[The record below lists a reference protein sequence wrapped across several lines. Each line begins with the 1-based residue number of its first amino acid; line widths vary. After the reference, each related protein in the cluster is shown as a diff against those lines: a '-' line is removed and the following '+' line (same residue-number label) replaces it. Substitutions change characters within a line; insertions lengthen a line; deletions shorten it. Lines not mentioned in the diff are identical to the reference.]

1 MVRSAKHLVICQ
13 LFVRNSLLEKAYF
26 IVSQRFVKLFS
37 SSKNRSILLVWIHIN
52 NRHYDLMADL
62 ALKLLYLSILNYIL
76 IFNKEWKCSTYNMLF
91 YALLYIIINLFSCNN
106 MSFRK
111 NEILINVKI
120 IIKISF
126 PLGTLKAVYYL
137 CEVLK
142 KIPTKIVPF
151 CNTLRINSLSLKQFI
166 YYIN

>member
-1 MVRSAKHLVICQ
+1 MVRSAKHLVVGQ

-76 IFNKEWKCSTYNMLF
+76 IFNKEWKCSTYNMLL
-91 YALLYIIINLFSCNN
+91 YVLLYIIINLFSCNN
-106 MSFRK
+106 MTFRK

-120 IIKISF
+120 LIKISL
-126 PLGTLKAVYYL
+126 PLGTLKVVYYL
-137 CEVLK
+137 CAVLK
-142 KIPTKIVPF
+142 NICTMIV
-151 CNTLRINSLSLKQFI
+151 CNL
-166 YYIN
+166 

>member
-1 MVRSAKHLVICQ
+1 MVRSAKHLVVGQ

-91 YALLYIIINLFSCNN
+91 YVPLQIIINLFSCNN

-111 NEILINVKI
+111 NETLINVKI
-120 IIKISF
+120 LIKISL
-126 PLGTLKAVYYL
+126 PLGTLKVVYYL
-137 CEVLK
+137 CAVLK
-142 KIPTKIVPF
+142 NICTMIV
-151 CNTLRINSLSLKQFI
+151 CNL
-166 YYIN
+166 

>member
-1 MVRSAKHLVICQ
+1 MCVTHCQKRLILLLV
-13 LFVRNSLLEKAYF
+13 S
-26 IVSQRFVKLFS
+26 RFVKLFT
-37 SSKNRSILLVWIHIN
+37 SSKNRVILLVWSNIN
-52 NRHYDLMADL
+52 NRYYDLMADL

-76 IFNKEWKCSTYNMLF
+76 IFNKEWKCSTYNMLL
-91 YALLYIIINLFSCNN
+91 YVLLYIIINLFSCNN

-120 IIKISF
+120 LIKISF

-142 KIPTKIVPF
+142 KIPIRIVPF
-151 CNTLRINSLSLKQFI
+151 CNTLRINSLSLK
-166 YYIN
+166 

>member
-1 MVRSAKHLVICQ
+1 MFVTHCQKRLILLLV
-13 LFVRNSLLEKAYF
+13 S
-26 IVSQRFVKLFS
+26 RFVKLFT
-37 SSKNRSILLVWIHIN
+37 SSKNRVILLVWININ
-52 NRHYDLMADL
+52 NRYYDLMADL

-76 IFNKEWKCSTYNMLF
+76 IFNKEWKCNTYNMLF
-91 YALLYIIINLFSCNN
+91 YVLLYIIINLFSCNN

-120 IIKISF
+120 LIKISF

-142 KIPTKIVPF
+142 KIPIRIVPF
-151 CNTLRINSLSLKQFI
+151 CNTLRINSLSLK
-166 YYIN
+166 

>member
-1 MVRSAKHLVICQ
+1 M
-13 LFVRNSLLEKAYF
+13 
-26 IVSQRFVKLFS
+26 
-37 SSKNRSILLVWIHIN
+37 ILLVWININ
-52 NRHYDLMADL
+52 NRYYDLMADL

-76 IFNKEWKCSTYNMLF
+76 IFNKEWKCNAYNMLL

-120 IIKISF
+120 LINISF

-137 CEVLK
+137 CKVLK
-142 KIPTKIVPF
+142 NICTMII
-151 CNTLRINSLSLKQFI
+151 CNL
-166 YYIN
+166 

>member
-1 MVRSAKHLVICQ
+1 MRVTYCQ
-13 LFVRNSLLEKAYF
+13 KRLILLLLS
-26 IVSQRFVKLFS
+26 VFVKLFT
-37 SSKNRSILLVWIHIN
+37 SSKNRVILLVWININ

-91 YALLYIIINLFSCNN
+91 YVLLYVIINLFSYNN

-120 IIKISF
+120 LIKISF

-151 CNTLRINSLSLKQFI
+151 CNTLRINSLSLK
-166 YYIN
+166 

>member
-1 MVRSAKHLVICQ
+1 MLV
-13 LFVRNSLLEKAYF
+13 S
-26 IVSQRFVKLFS
+26 RFVKLFT
-37 SSKNRSILLVWIHIN
+37 SSKNRVILLVWSNIN

-76 IFNKEWKCSTYNMLF
+76 IFNKEWKCNTYNMLL
-91 YALLYIIINLFSCNN
+91 YVLLYIIINLFSCNN

-120 IIKISF
+120 LIKVSF
-126 PLGTLKAVYYL
+126 SLGTLKAVHYL

-142 KIPTKIVPF
+142 NICTMIL
-151 CNTLRINSLSLKQFI
+151 CSL
-166 YYIN
+166 

>member
-1 MVRSAKHLVICQ
+1 MVRSAKHLVVGQ

-37 SSKNRSILLVWIHIN
+37 SSKDCAILLVWIHIN
-52 NRHYDLMADL
+52 NRHYDLMANL

-76 IFNKEWKCSTYNMLF
+76 IFNKEWKCSTYNMVF
-91 YALLYIIINLFSCNN
+91 YVPLQIIINLFSCNN

-111 NEILINVKI
+111 NETLINVKI
-120 IIKISF
+120 LIKISF

-142 KIPTKIVPF
+142 KIPIRIVPF

>member
-1 MVRSAKHLVICQ
+1 MRVTYCQKRLILLLV
-13 LFVRNSLLEKAYF
+13 S
-26 IVSQRFVKLFS
+26 RFVKLFT
-37 SSKNRSILLVWIHIN
+37 SSKNRVILLVWININ

-76 IFNKEWKCSTYNMLF
+76 IFNKEWKCNAYNMLL

-120 IIKISF
+120 SIKISL

-137 CEVLK
+137 CAVLK
-142 KIPTKIVPF
+142 NICTMIV
-151 CNTLRINSLSLKQFI
+151 CNL
-166 YYIN
+166 YYLTY

>member
-1 MVRSAKHLVICQ
+1 MLGS
-13 LFVRNSLLEKAYF
+13 
-26 IVSQRFVKLFS
+26 RFVKLFT
-37 SSKNRSILLVWIHIN
+37 SSKNRVILLVWININ
-52 NRHYDLMADL
+52 NRYYDLMADL

-76 IFNKEWKCSTYNMLF
+76 IFNKEWKCNTYNMLL
-91 YALLYIIINLFSCNN
+91 YVLLYIIINLFSCNN

-120 IIKISF
+120 LIKISL

-151 CNTLRINSLSLKQFI
+151 CNTLRINSLSLK
-166 YYIN
+166 